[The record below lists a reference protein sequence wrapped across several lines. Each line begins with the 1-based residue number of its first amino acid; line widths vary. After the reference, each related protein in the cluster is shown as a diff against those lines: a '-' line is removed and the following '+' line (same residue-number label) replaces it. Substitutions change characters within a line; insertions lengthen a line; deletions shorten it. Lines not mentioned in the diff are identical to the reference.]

1 MLHEPEPTIALC
13 SDATKRFLLAAKH
26 AEITVLEQL
35 SSNCRIVI
43 AVRELIHELQKER
56 GASNIFLASKGERY
70 GKERMQYVTAS
81 EQAESMLKSHLKA
94 LYLTDEIIT
103 GNPRLLSSIT
113 LAMQATDYLPR
124 LREQVSKQQLTP
136 LESTRAYSRL
146 VASLLTVIFEAAD
159 IASDPTIT
167 RLLVALF
174 NFMQAKEYAGQE
186 RAWGAIG
193 FAETHFDAR
202 LCEKLTA
209 LQQAQDHHFSIFSE
223 FSCKPH
229 KDALDALNKSP
240 ATIDITQLRNMIAQ
254 LSDGSPIAGEI
265 SEVWFDVATRRIDA
279 MQTIEV
285 ALTEALTQQ
294 ANTKVADA
302 KNEMANHQQLLTRFN
317 DEHATDGSPLTLL
330 FDPSMPGLAEDTKED
345 ENKTLSLSEQTKTLS
360 AYRSFYD
367 LLRSQAQH
375 IEDMGRE
382 LEEAKRAIQDQKL
395 ISRAKLV
402 VMEQFGLSENT
413 AYRRLQKQAMSE
425 NTTIAAIAAKIVNIA
440 AKSAQRPLA
449 NGPRKS

>member
-70 GKERMQYVTAS
+70 SSERMQYVSAS
-81 EQAESMLKSHLKA
+81 EQAESTLKSHLKS
-94 LYLTDEIIT
+94 LYLTDEIT
-103 GNPRLLSSIT
+103 SGNPRLLSSIT

-124 LREQVSKQQLTP
+124 LREQVSKQMLTP

-174 NFMQAKEYAGQE
+174 NFIQAKEYAGQE

-193 FAETHFDAR
+193 FAETHFDVR
-202 LCEKLTA
+202 LCEKLAA
-209 LQQAQDHHFSIFSE
+209 LQQAQEHHFGIFCE
-223 FSCKPH
+223 FSCKAQR
-229 KDALDALNKSP
+229 DALESLNKSP
-240 ATIDITQLRNMIAQ
+240 AAIDITQLRNMIAQ
-254 LSDGSPIAGEI
+254 LSDGSPIASEI

-279 MQTIEV
+279 MQDIEV
-285 ALTEALTQQ
+285 ALTETLTQQ
-294 ANTKVADA
+294 TNTKVANA

-317 DEHATDGSPLTLL
+317 DEHTTDGSPLTLL
-330 FDPSMPGLAEDTKED
+330 FDPSMPGLVEDTKED
-345 ENKTLSLSEQTKTLS
+345 EIKTLSLNEQTKTLS
-360 AYRSFYD
+360 AHRSFYD

-375 IEDMGRE
+375 IEDMERE
-382 LEEAKRAIQDQKL
+382 LEEAKRAIQEQKL
-395 ISRAKLV
+395 IGRAKLV
-402 VMEQFGLSENT
+402 IMEQFGLSENS

-425 NTTIAAIAAKIVNIA
+425 NTTIAIIASKIVNIA
-440 AKSAQRPLA
+440 TKSVT
-449 NGPRKS
+449 RK

>member
-1 MLHEPEPTIALC
+1 MLHEPEQTIALC

-70 GKERMQYVTAS
+70 TAERMQYVSAS
-81 EQAESMLKSHLKA
+81 EQAESMLKSHLKS
-94 LYLTDEIIT
+94 LYLTDEITT

-113 LAMQATDYLPR
+113 LAMQATDYLPS
-124 LREQVSKQQLTP
+124 LREQISKQLLTP

-193 FAETHFDAR
+193 FAETHFDVR
-202 LCEKLTA
+202 LCEKLAA
-209 LQQAQDHHFSIFSE
+209 LQYAQDHHFSIFCE

-240 ATIDITQLRNMIAQ
+240 AAIDITQLRNMIAQ
-254 LSDGSPIAGEI
+254 LGDGSPIAGEI
-265 SEVWFDVATRRIDA
+265 SEVWFDVATRRMDA

-294 ANTKVADA
+294 ANSKVADA

-330 FDPSMPGLAEDTKED
+330 FDPSMPGLAEDSKED
-345 ENKTLSLSEQTKTLS
+345 EIKTLSLNEQTKTLS
-360 AYRSFYD
+360 AHRSFYD

-382 LEEAKRAIQDQKL
+382 LEEAKRAIQEQKL
-395 ISRAKLV
+395 IGRAKLV
-402 VMEQFGLSENT
+402 VMEQFGLSENN

-425 NTTIAAIAAKIVNIA
+425 NTTIAAIAAKIVNITT
-440 AKSAQRPLA
+440 KTTAQR
-449 NGPRKS
+449 

>member
-70 GKERMQYVTAS
+70 SSERMQYVSAS
-81 EQAESMLKSHLKA
+81 EQAESTLKSHLKS
-94 LYLTDEIIT
+94 LYLTDEIT
-103 GNPRLLSSIT
+103 SGNPRLLSSIT

-124 LREQVSKQQLTP
+124 LREQVSKQMLTP

-174 NFMQAKEYAGQE
+174 NFIQAKEYAGQE

-193 FAETHFDAR
+193 FAETHFDVR
-202 LCEKLTA
+202 LCEKLAA
-209 LQQAQDHHFSIFSE
+209 LQQAQEHHFGIFCE
-223 FSCKPH
+223 FSCKAQR
-229 KDALDALNKSP
+229 DALESLNKSP
-240 ATIDITQLRNMIAQ
+240 AAIDITQLRNMIAQ
-254 LSDGSPIAGEI
+254 LSDGSPIASEI

-279 MQTIEV
+279 MQDIEV
-285 ALTEALTQQ
+285 ALTETLTQQ
-294 ANTKVADA
+294 TNTKVANA

-317 DEHATDGSPLTLL
+317 DEHTTDGSPLTLL

-345 ENKTLSLSEQTKTLS
+345 EIKTLSLNEQTKTLS
-360 AYRSFYD
+360 AHRSFYD

-375 IEDMGRE
+375 IEDMERE
-382 LEEAKRAIQDQKL
+382 LEEAKRAIQEQKL
-395 ISRAKLV
+395 IGRAKLV
-402 VMEQFGLSENT
+402 IMEQFGLSENS

-425 NTTIAAIAAKIVNIA
+425 NTPIAIIASKIVNIA
-440 AKSAQRPLA
+440 TKSVT
-449 NGPRKS
+449 RK

>member
-1 MLHEPEPTIALC
+1 MLQEPEQTIALC

-70 GKERMQYVTAS
+70 FAERDQYVSAS
-81 EQAESMLKSHLKA
+81 ERAESTLKSHLKS
-94 LYLTDEIIT
+94 LYLADEIAT

-124 LREQVSKQQLTP
+124 LREQVNNHQLTP

-193 FAETHFDAR
+193 FAETHFDVR
-202 LCEKLTA
+202 LCEKLAA
-209 LQQAQDHHFSIFSE
+209 LQHAQEHHFSIFCE
-223 FSCKPH
+223 FSCKAH

-240 ATIDITQLRNMIAQ
+240 AAIDIAQLRNMIAQ
-254 LSDGSPIAGEI
+254 LGDGSPISGEI

-285 ALTEALTQQ
+285 ALTEALAQQ
-294 ANTKVADA
+294 ANTKVENA
-302 KNEMANHQQLLTRFN
+302 KNEMANHQQLLKRFN

-345 ENKTLSLSEQTKTLS
+345 NTSALTLNEQTKTLS
-360 AYRSFYD
+360 AHRSFYD

-382 LEEAKRAIQDQKL
+382 LDEAKRAIQEQKL
-395 ISRAKLV
+395 IGRAKLV
-402 VMEQFGLSENT
+402 IMEQFGLSENN
-413 AYRRLQKQAMSE
+413 AYRRLQKQAMNE
-425 NTTIAAIAAKIVNIA
+425 NTTISSIATRIVDIA
-440 AKSAQRPLA
+440 TKSPQR
-449 NGPRKS
+449 K

>member
-70 GKERMQYVTAS
+70 SSERMQYVSAS
-81 EQAESMLKSHLKA
+81 EQAESTLKSHLKS
-94 LYLTDEIIT
+94 LYLTDEIT
-103 GNPRLLSSIT
+103 SGNPRLLSSIT

-124 LREQVSKQQLTP
+124 LREQVSKQMLTP

-174 NFMQAKEYAGQE
+174 NFIQAKEYAGQE

-193 FAETHFDAR
+193 FAETHFDVR
-202 LCEKLTA
+202 LCEKLAA
-209 LQQAQDHHFSIFSE
+209 LQQAQEHHFGIFCE
-223 FSCKPH
+223 FSCKAQR
-229 KDALDALNKSP
+229 DALESLNKSP
-240 ATIDITQLRNMIAQ
+240 AAIDITQLRNMIAQ
-254 LSDGSPIAGEI
+254 LSDGSPIASEI

-279 MQTIEV
+279 MQDIEV
-285 ALTEALTQQ
+285 ALTETLTQQ
-294 ANTKVADA
+294 TNTKVANA

-317 DEHATDGSPLTLL
+317 DEHTTDGSPLTLL

-345 ENKTLSLSEQTKTLS
+345 EIKTLSLNEQTKTLS
-360 AYRSFYD
+360 AHRSFYD

-382 LEEAKRAIQDQKL
+382 LEEAKRAIQEQKL
-395 ISRAKLV
+395 IGRAKLV
-402 VMEQFGLSENT
+402 IMEQFGLSENS

-425 NTTIAAIAAKIVNIA
+425 NTTIAIIASKIVNIA
-440 AKSAQRPLA
+440 TKSVT
-449 NGPRKS
+449 RK